1 MIDLSIFD
9 TAVSQIQA
17 LATARAALVSSSS
30 VPLPDGI
37 ISEIDA
43 SLQALSMWI
52 HDVRE
57 AAMHPPQVQEDPL
70 VDQIAV

>member
-1 MIDLSIFD
+1 MIDLSVFRE
-9 TAVSQIQA
+9 AVDQ
-17 LATARAALVSSSS
+17 LAALSQARLNLIQSGGPVG
-30 VPLPDGI
+30 VI
-37 ISEIDA
+37 AEIDA
-43 SLQALSMWI
+43 SLVALSMWV

>member
-1 MIDLSIFD
+1 MIDLAIFRE
-9 TAVSQIQA
+9 AVDQ
-17 LATARAALVSSSS
+17 LAALSQARLNLIQSGGPQAV
-30 VPLPDGI
+30 VA
-37 ISEIDA
+37 EIDA
-43 SLQALSMWI
+43 SLVALSMWV

>member
-1 MIDLSIFD
+1 MIDLSVFRE
-9 TAVSQIQA
+9 AVDQ
-17 LATARAALVSSSS
+17 LAALSQARSNLIQSGGPATV
-30 VPLPDGI
+30 I
-37 ISEIDA
+37 AEIDA
-43 SLQALSMWI
+43 SLVALSMWV